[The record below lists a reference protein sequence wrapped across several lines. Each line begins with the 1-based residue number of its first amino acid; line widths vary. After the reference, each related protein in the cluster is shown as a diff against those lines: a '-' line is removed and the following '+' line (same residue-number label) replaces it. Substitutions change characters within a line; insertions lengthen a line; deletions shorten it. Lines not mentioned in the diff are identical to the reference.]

1 MPICQ
6 KDLSANVTTK
16 YRSHFAR
23 VTAHEPLIPGHGCV
37 GWNELDTHVQLGAI
51 TVFHWEDLMC
61 ALLTNTW
68 LEHWNASFRAKA
80 FPGGASGFV
89 NASFRARSSQPHASG
104 SGFHVT
110 REALPSCVSRQGTA
124 ALIGF
129 LC

>member
-23 VTAHEPLIPGHGCV
+23 VTAHEPLIPGYAVWAGI
-37 GWNELDTHVQLGAI
+37 ELDTHVQLGAI

-61 ALLTNTW
+61 ALLTKHFW

-80 FPGGASGFV
+80 LPAPGGCLWVCECFLQ
-89 NASFRARSSQPHASG
+89 SQGLPGPMRVALG
-104 SGFHVT
+104 LRIPG
-110 REALPSCVSRQGTA
+110 EALP
-124 ALIGF
+124 F
-129 LC
+129 L